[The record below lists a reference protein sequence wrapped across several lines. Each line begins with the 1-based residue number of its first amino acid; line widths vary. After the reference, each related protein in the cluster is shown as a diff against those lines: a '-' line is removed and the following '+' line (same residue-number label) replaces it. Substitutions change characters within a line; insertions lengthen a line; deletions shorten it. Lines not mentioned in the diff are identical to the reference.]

1 MLGHLLSRAGV
12 VLLFVAGCSDYPPL
26 PQVVVHPGQSIQ
38 AAILR
43 MPPEATTWFVKVK
56 PGVYHETIAVD
67 RAGVTLLGEVTGLGF
82 EDRPIIDG
90 MVEAGRL
97 LQDAV
102 LVTGANFT
110 MQGFTVRNYGGSGVT
125 ASKTHDLRLYDL
137 IVDHAGRYGLHPVE
151 SEDILIDS
159 CIATGLS
166 VAGIYVGESR
176 RATVRSSL
184 VYSNVTGIE
193 IENTVDALVQG
204 NEAFDNTAG
213 FLAVVLP
220 QSPIKVG
227 QNCTLQGNSAHDNNR
242 ANWGDPMALVA
253 KVPAGVGVGVM
264 AADGTV
270 VQDNELSSNRSVGLA
285 IIGLATLFTNPA
297 GVDIEPDP
305 DGTIVRNNS
314 YSGNGKDPDPALKAA
329 GFSAGGDILWDG
341 KGKGN
346 CLDEPD
352 TLAKVGAAGT
362 LPHCM

>member
-1 MLGHLLSRAGV
+1 MLGHLLGRAGV

-43 MPPEATTWFVKVK
+43 MPPDATTWVIKVK

-82 EDRPIIDG
+82 EDRPILDG
-90 MVEAGRL
+90 KVEAVRL
-97 LQDAV
+97 LEDAV
-102 LVTGANFT
+102 IVNGANFT
-110 MQGFTVRNYGGSGVT
+110 MQGFTVRNYRGSGVVT
-125 ASKTHDLRLYDL
+125 NKTHDVRLFDL
-137 IVDHAGRYGLHPVE
+137 VVDHAGRYGLHPVE

-166 VAGIYVGESR
+166 NAGIYVGQSR
-176 RATVRSSL
+176 RATVQNSL
-184 VYSNVTGIE
+184 LYGNVTGIE

-213 FLAVVLP
+213 LLAVVLP
-220 QSPIKVG
+220 QNPIKVG
-227 QNCTLQGNSAHDNNR
+227 QNCTVQGNSFHDNNR
-242 ANWGDPMALVA
+242 ANWGDPLALVA

-270 VQDNELSSNRSVGLA
+270 VQGNALYSNRSAAVA
-285 IIGLATLFTNPA
+285 IIGLSTLFTNPT
-297 GVDIEPDP
+297 GIDVEPDP

-352 TLAKVGAAGT
+352 TLAKVGAAGM